1 MYVITTQCTFYEIS
15 WMKIVFS
22 STILYILKMKEK
34 CDCKIRHKLRIDEYF
49 ETSYHISSWTAKTEE
64 NAG

>member
-1 MYVITTQCTFYEIS
+1 
-15 WMKIVFS
+15 MKIVFS

-49 ETSYHISSWTAKTEE
+49 ETSYQISS
-64 NAG
+64 